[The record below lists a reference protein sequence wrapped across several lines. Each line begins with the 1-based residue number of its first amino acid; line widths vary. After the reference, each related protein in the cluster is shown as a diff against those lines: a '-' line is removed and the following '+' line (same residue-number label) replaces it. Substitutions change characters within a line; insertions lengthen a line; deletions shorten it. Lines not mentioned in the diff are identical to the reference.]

1 MISVNKLRVGKNPPH
16 DINVVIEIPKGGNI
30 KYEIDA
36 ESGAIFVDRKLSTTM
51 FYPGNYGFIPQTE
64 EEDGDPTDVLVL
76 GDDPFV
82 PMSIIRAHPIGVLLT
97 EDEKGQ
103 DSKIIAVPIA
113 KIDQNFANFTDVEN
127 IPEHMRNQIKY
138 FFEHYKE
145 LEHGKYVKVMGMENN
160 EVAKK
165 KISEAIERYK
175 HKIDNMQNK
184 V

>member
-1 MISVNKLRVGKNPPH
+1 LISVSKLQAGKNPPD

-36 ESGAIFVDRKLSTTM
+36 ESNTIFVDRKLSATM
-51 FYPGNYGFIPQTE
+51 VYPSNYGFIPQTE
-64 EEDGDPTDVLVL
+64 EKDGDPTDVLVL
-76 GDDPFV
+76 GDDPLV
-82 PMSIIRAHPIGVLLT
+82 PMSIIRSHPVGVLLT

-113 KIDQNFANFTDVEN
+113 KIDPNFATFKDIEN

-145 LEHGKYVKVMGMENN
+145 LEEGKYVKVMGMENN

-175 HKIDNMQNK
+175 QNINK
-184 V
+184 R

>member
-1 MISVNKLRVGKNPPH
+1 LISVNKLRVGENPPH
-16 DINVVIEIPKGGNI
+16 DINVIIEIPKGGNI

-51 FYPGNYGFIPQTE
+51 FFPGNYGFIPQTE
-64 EEDGDPTDVLVL
+64 EKDGDPTDVLVL
-76 GDDPFV
+76 GDDPLV
-82 PMSIIRAHPIGVLLT
+82 PMSIIRTHPIGVLLT

-113 KIDQNFANFTDVEN
+113 KIDQNFATFIDVAN

-145 LEHGKYVKVMGMENN
+145 LEQGKYVKV
-160 EVAKK
+160 VAWRIMKLQRK
-165 KISEAIERYK
+165 RFL
-175 HKIDNMQNK
+175 MQ
-184 V
+184 

>member
-76 GDDPFV
+76 GDDPLV
-82 PMSIIRAHPIGVLLT
+82 PMSIIRTHPIGVLLT

-113 KIDQNFANFTDVEN
+113 KIDQNFATFIDVED

-145 LEHGKYVKVMGMENN
+145 LEQGKYVKVVGMENN

-175 HKIDNMQNK
+175 QNSDNTQGK